1 MTAHL
6 GWVLVDTWILQLPG
20 QRYSTREQAE
30 EVLARWVRRTGK
42 ADRYVICT
50 LTPTP
55 DGDNDDS

>member
-6 GWVLVDTWILQLPG
+6 GWVLVDTWTLEPPVD
-20 QRYSTREQAE
+20 RYATRQ
-30 EVLARWVRRTGK
+30 EVESVLDGLIRLTGYP
-42 ADRYVICT
+42 DRYVICT